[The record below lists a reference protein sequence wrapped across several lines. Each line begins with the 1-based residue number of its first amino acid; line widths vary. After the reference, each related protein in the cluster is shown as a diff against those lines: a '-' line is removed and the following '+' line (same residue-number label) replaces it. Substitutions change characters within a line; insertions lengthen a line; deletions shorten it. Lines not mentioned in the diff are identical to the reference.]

1 MDLLIN
7 ITMDLQSEM
16 VVEVLLSV
24 ELKLSYM
31 PFMLMCLHQRVHAF
45 NTSTDQSLTMV
56 EMAGMEVT
64 VPVK

>member
-1 MDLLIN
+1 MLIN

-24 ELKLSYM
+24 ELKLPYM
-31 PFMLMCLHQRVHAF
+31 PFMVMCLHHWVNAF
-45 NTSTDQSLTMV
+45 KTSTDQSLTMG
-56 EMAGMEVT
+56 EMPGMEVT